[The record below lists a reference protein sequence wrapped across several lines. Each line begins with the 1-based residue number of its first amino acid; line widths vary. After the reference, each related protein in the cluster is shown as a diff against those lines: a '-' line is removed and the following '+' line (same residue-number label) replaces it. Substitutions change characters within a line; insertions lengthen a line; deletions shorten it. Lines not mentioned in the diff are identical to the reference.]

1 MNENFYN
8 MGLIDKNKLLEE
20 LEELKQNLSASPIVV
35 IEDVKSLVESFEE
48 KEVNLEKEIKDY
60 IYTLPHAKTGV
71 QNGWRLSWHEDKVME
86 IAKHFYELGLAQ
98 KEK

>member
-1 MNENFYN
+1 MK
-8 MGLIDKNKLLEE
+8 LIDKAEVIKNIEELDEFWHLSKSPDGQAFIESLLSFLNDIEVTEVDLEE
-20 LEELKQNLSASPIVV
+20 
-35 IEDVKSLVESFEE
+35 
-48 KEVNLEKEIKDY
+48 EIKDY